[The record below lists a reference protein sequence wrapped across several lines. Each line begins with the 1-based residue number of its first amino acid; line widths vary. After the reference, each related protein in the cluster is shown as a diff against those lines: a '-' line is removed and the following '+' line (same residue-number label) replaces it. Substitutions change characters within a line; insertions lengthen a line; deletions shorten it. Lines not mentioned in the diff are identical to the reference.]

1 MKESAERILDR
12 MRPYLEADG
21 ASAELFFADEDFG
34 IVEILLRTRPETAE
48 NALHSLRYSLEQ
60 MILRQVQ
67 GVRQVD
73 FLSKSPPE
81 ASVAPKPEPPP
92 PLSEVSRLRAGTGL
106 ALDMLRGLEEAIR
119 KDTAHN
125 ALKRPQN
132 AEYFLNGPYCQWV
145 READNRSRSLPADT
159 QQNILP
165 PLREIFLTLDRAAR
179 AYTRVLETERN
190 AWRDEGGDARVPRV
204 LSTDTVEESRQLLEV
219 LDGLRPT
226 LGIRTLD
233 GFRGE
238 EDAFDLLDRI
248 FKDAARRSL
257 RDIYIEPTVGSA
269 KLSYRVGRRVQN
281 VLEFPLPLYRTVLAR
296 IKHLASLDASERKR
310 RQEGLICFT
319 ASSGYGGLTVQTL
332 TVPDGPAE
340 RIHLRLHFPKQ
351 AAPKKATP

>member
-12 MRPYLEADG
+12 MRPYVEADG

-34 IVEILLRTRPETAE
+34 IVEILLRARPGTTE
-48 NALHSLRYSLEQ
+48 NTLHSLRYSLEQ
-60 MILRQVQ
+60 MILRQVP

-73 FLSKSPPE
+73 FLSKPPLE
-81 ASVAPKPEPPP
+81 QPAAPKPEAAP

-119 KDTAHN
+119 KDTARN

-132 AEYFLNGPYCQWV
+132 AEHFLNGPYCQWV
-145 READNRSRSLPADT
+145 READTQARSLPTAAS
-159 QQNILP
+159 QASLA
-165 PLREIFLTLDRAAR
+165 PLREIFLTLDRAAQ

-190 AWRDEGGDARVPRV
+190 AWRDQIGNGQAPRV
-204 LSTDTVEESRQLLEV
+204 LSTDTISESRQLLEV

-233 GFRGE
+233 GFRGK

-248 FKDAARRSL
+248 FKDAARRSV
-257 RDIYIEPTVGSA
+257 RDVYLDPLSRTA
-269 KLSYRVGRRVQN
+269 KLSYRIGRRIQN

-296 IKHLASLDASERKR
+296 IKHLASLDAAERSR

-319 ASSGYGGLTVQTL
+319 TSSGYGGLTVQAL
-332 TVPDGPAE
+332 TMPDGPAE
-340 RIHLRLHFPKQ
+340 RIHLRLHFPQ
-351 AAPKKATP
+351 QATPRKAAL

>member
-1 MKESAERILDR
+1 MKESAEKILDR
-12 MRPYLEADG
+12 MRPYLAADG
-21 ASAELFFADEDFG
+21 ASAELFFTDEDFG
-34 IVEILLRTRPETAE
+34 IVEILLRGRSGTSESVLR
-48 NALHSLRYSLEQ
+48 SLRYSLEQ
-60 MILRQVQ
+60 MILRQVP

-73 FLSKSPPE
+73 FHSEPPTE
-81 ASVAPKPEPPP
+81 PRVDKEPEPPP

-119 KDTAHN
+119 KDTARN

-132 AEYFLNGPYCQWV
+132 AEHFLNGPYCRWV
-145 READNRSRSLPADT
+145 READNRTRSLPPDT
-159 QQNILP
+159 RENNLA

-190 AWRDEGGDARVPRV
+190 AWKDDGAGDRAPRV

-248 FKDAARRSL
+248 FKDAARRKV
-257 RDIYIEPTVGSA
+257 RDVYLEPLSRTA
-269 KLSYRVGRRVQN
+269 KLSYRVGRRIQN
-281 VLEFPLPLYRTVLAR
+281 VLEFPLPLYRSVLAR
-296 IKHLASLDASERKR
+296 IKHLASLDDAERSR

-332 TVPDGPAE
+332 TMPDGPAE

-351 AAPKKATP
+351 AAPRKAAL